1 MGKHEPQS
9 WGDETSPYIN
19 SRGVVMDRERC
30 KPYVALTGGAYGSEH
45 LGFTGYMAV
54 ADAICVARF
63 GLGVHDFAD
72 QTWRDWYDDR
82 VTPFDAVQMM
92 AENEGLDVFEQE
104 ED

>member
-1 MGKHEPQS
+1 MNRNRGAMKRRP
-9 WGDETSPYIN
+9 TS
-19 SRGVVMDRERC
+19 
-30 KPYVALTGGAYGSEH
+30 T
-45 LGFTGYMAV
+45 AV
-54 ADAICVARF
+54 AWSWTVSAASHTYAICVSRF

-82 VTPFDAVQMM
+82 VPPFDAVQMM